1 MKRLIKDGI
10 YTSIIGAFV
19 LIFVMLMLWYGK
31 ATTTEMSG
39 WLAFAGVMLRAKDS
53 LIGLDNKTK

>member
-10 YTSIIGAFV
+10 YTSIIGGLV
-19 LIFVMLMLWYGK
+19 LLFVMLMLWHGK